1 MAAVI
6 DLHTHVLPGVD
17 DGPATLAGSVA
28 IAEHAALGGT
38 RVLVATPH
46 LRADHP
52 AVRPDEL
59 GDRAAALD
67 ARLRERGMPVRV
79 LPGAEVDLAA
89 GEALDDAAL
98 AQATLGGG
106 GTDLLLESPH
116 GALPEDFERRVHALL
131 ARVPR
136 IVLAHPER
144 TPAFR
149 ADPALL
155 DRLLAAGVLLQV
167 TSRAVGARGRGGALA
182 TRLLRAHKVH
192 ALASDAH
199 AVDRRPPDLAAM
211 RHRAAAALPGLEAEI
226 EWLVTAAPRAILDGL
241 PLPERPPRTRTRL
254 FSRGR

>member
-6 DLHTHVLPGVD
+6 DLHTHVLPGID
-17 DGPATLAGSVA
+17 DGPATLRGAVA
-28 IAEHAALGGT
+28 IAEHAALAGT
-38 RVLVATPH
+38 RVMVATPH

-67 ARLRERGMPVRV
+67 AHLLARGTPVRV

-89 GEALDDAAL
+89 GEALDDGAL
-98 AQATLGGG
+98 ARVTIGGR

-116 GALPEDFERRVHALL
+116 GALPDHFERRVAALQ
-131 ARVPR
+131 ARGPR

-144 TPAFR
+144 TAAFR
-149 ADPALL
+149 DDPALL
-155 DRLLAAGVLLQV
+155 DRLVAQGVLLQV
-167 TSRAVGARGRGGALA
+167 TSRAVGARGRGGAFA
-182 TRLLRAHKVH
+182 TKLLRKGVVH

-199 AVDRRPPDLAAM
+199 AVDRRPPDLGVM
-211 RHRAAAALPGLEAEI
+211 RHRANGAFPALRAEVA
-226 EWLVTAAPRAILDGL
+226 WLVTDAPQAILDGR
-241 PLPERPPRTRTRL
+241 PLPARPPRGRTPL